1 MYIVYLCEESVNE
14 ERRKQSYLES
24 PVPNNSTKPKQ
35 ETLNFPG
42 EWANKIPVG
51 GRLPSNYHFQSRE
64 VYYASP
70 QYTTSCKLSPHKSE
84 MHQNLN
90 LSWWLPKCT
99 KNTV

>member
-42 EWANKIPVG
+42 E
-51 GRLPSNYHFQSRE
+51 
-64 VYYASP
+64 
-70 QYTTSCKLSPHKSE
+70 
-84 MHQNLN
+84 
-90 LSWWLPKCT
+90 
-99 KNTV
+99 